1 MDLDYIKE
9 FINSI
14 SFFNNK
20 AKNIKETSRIL
31 YEEYNSNVPKT
42 IEELVKLP

>member
-9 FINSI
+9 FIGSI

-20 AKNIKETSRIL
+20 ASNIKKTSKIL
-31 YEEYNSNVPKT
+31 YEKYNNIIPRT
-42 IEELVKLP
+42 IEELVELP